1 MPYFRI
7 TVNLKKKKSVTG
19 IREMDANIDT
29 AYRHFNKK
37 IFEEYRES
45 DVRSFDIVQVSK
57 LSDDV
62 KQYLKKEKRPPIQ

>member
-7 TVNLKKKKSVTG
+7 TINLKKKKSVTG

-29 AYRHFNKK
+29 AYRYFNKK

-45 DVRSFDIVQVSK
+45 DVKSFDIVQVSK
-57 LSDDV
+57 LCEDV
-62 KQYLKKEKRPPIQ
+62 KQYLKKEKRPLIL

>member
-1 MPYFRI
+1 MPYYRI
-7 TVNLKKKKSVTG
+7 TINLKKKKSVTG

-45 DVRSFDIVQVSK
+45 EVISFDIVMVSK
-57 LSDDV
+57 LSNDV
-62 KQYLKKEKRPPIQ
+62 KKYLAKPKRPARE